1 MVFPLLPGCFSS
13 RTDLYRQ
20 GPPTVAPIPN
30 PALADSIAKD
40 DLAMKA
46 AFAFCVAV
54 AVLWFVDDR
63 ITGGRHTAVVV
74 KAVRSVVG
82 R

>member
-1 MVFPLLPGCFSS
+1 
-13 RTDLYRQ
+13 
-20 GPPTVAPIPN
+20 VAPIPN

-63 ITGGRHTAVVV
+63 LTGGRHTAVVV
-74 KAVRSVVG
+74 KAVRGVIG